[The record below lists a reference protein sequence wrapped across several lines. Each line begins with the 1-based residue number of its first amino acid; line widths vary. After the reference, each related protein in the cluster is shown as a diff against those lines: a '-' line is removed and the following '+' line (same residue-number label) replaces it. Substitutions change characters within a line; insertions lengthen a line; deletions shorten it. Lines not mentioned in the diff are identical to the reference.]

1 MTKYQYQYNKEF
13 RGSVR
18 GINRHIKSGDILNP
32 EDIKYFLHHYP
43 DRISLIEGPDE
54 IIEEI
59 KKPDISNNE
68 SDILKILTEQSQKLN
83 DLMEVVKNSKGNTV
97 IYTEEDRT
105 TTRQNTIEMQDSPL
119 VNLLKVDT
127 SDIISQGSVGEIKS
141 EGISVKDKI
150 KRLKERL
157 ENVNSKK

>member
-1 MTKYQYQYNKEF
+1 
-13 RGSVR
+13 
-18 GINRHIKSGDILNP
+18 
-32 EDIKYFLHHYP
+32 
-43 DRISLIEGPDE
+43 
-54 IIEEI
+54 
-59 KKPDISNNE
+59 
-68 SDILKILTEQSQKLN
+68 
-83 DLMEVVKNSKGNTV
+83 MEVVKNSKGNTV

>member
-1 MTKYQYQYNKEF
+1 MNEIKIEDLKQAIDQFAKVCYIMGKKE
-13 RGSVR
+13 GLE
-18 GINRHIKSGDILNP
+18 GILEES
-32 EDIKYFLHHYP
+32 P
-43 DRISLIEGPDE
+43 DEIRTIPLEALKE